1 MENFEFYNPTR
12 IIFGK
17 GSMESL
23 ALMIKTSGGS
33 KVLLHY
39 GGESIKKNGILE
51 SVKKTLLENNIE
63 FIEFGGVVVNPHLQ
77 HALKGAEISKSK
89 GVDFVLAIGGGSV
102 IDSAKCLACA
112 VYNSDIWSYFMDSSK
127 TIKKALPIGVVL
139 TIPAAGSE
147 SSNGAV
153 ITDEISKLK
162 RDACS
167 EVMLPKFAIIDPEF
181 TYSLPNEQIA
191 NGACDILAHM
201 MERYFTSVQG
211 VDFTNHILEG
221 AMKSHIDNSKK
232 IMRNKYDYSLRA
244 EMSLAAIYAHNGIF
258 SVGRIGDWAS
268 HNIEHELSAINNVS
282 HGAGLA
288 IIFPAW
294 MKYIHS
300 LGKGK
305 EIFVSFAKNV
315 FGVEESLTQEDTIL
329 NGIRKLEEF
338 YKELGLPTRLY
349 EINIGEEY
357 FDIISKNALINRTH
371 IGNLVKVNSSD
382 IYKILQLALK

>member
-17 GSMESL
+17 GSLASL
-23 ALMIKTSGGS
+23 ALRIKENGGS
-33 KVLLHY
+33 KVLIHY
-39 GGESIKKNGILE
+39 GGSSIKKNGILDA
-51 SVKKTLLENNIE
+51 VKKALKENGIAFVE
-63 FIEFGGVVVNPHLQ
+63 LGGVVANPHLQ
-77 HALKGAEISKSK
+77 LALKGAELAKTE
-89 GVDFVLAIGGGSV
+89 GVDFILAVGGGSV

-112 VYNSDIWSYFMDSSK
+112 VCCDDIWSYFMDGSK
-127 TIKKALPIGVVL
+127 VVDKALPIGVVL

-153 ITDEISKLK
+153 ITDEVSKLK

-167 EVMLPKFAIIDPEF
+167 EVMLPKFAIVDPEF
-181 TYSLPNEQIA
+181 TYSLPDEQIA

-221 AMKSHIDNSKK
+221 AMKSHINNSKK
-232 IMRNKYDYSLRA
+232 VMKNKHDYSLRA
-244 EMSLAAIYAHNGIF
+244 EMSLAAIYAHNGMF
-258 SVGRIGDWAS
+258 NVGRIGDWAS
-268 HNIEHELSAINNVS
+268 HNIEHELSAINNVA

-288 IIFPAW
+288 IVFPAW

-300 LGKGK
+300 IGKGK

-315 FGVEESLTQEDTIL
+315 FGVEDGLTQDATIL
-329 NGIRKLEEF
+329 EVIRRLEEF
-338 YKELGLPTRLY
+338 YKGLGLPTRLH
-349 EINIGEEY
+349 EIHIGEEH
-357 FDIISKNALINRTH
+357 FESISKNALINRTH
-371 IGNLVKVNSSD
+371 IGNLVKLNSSD
-382 IYKILQLALK
+382 IFKILQLAK